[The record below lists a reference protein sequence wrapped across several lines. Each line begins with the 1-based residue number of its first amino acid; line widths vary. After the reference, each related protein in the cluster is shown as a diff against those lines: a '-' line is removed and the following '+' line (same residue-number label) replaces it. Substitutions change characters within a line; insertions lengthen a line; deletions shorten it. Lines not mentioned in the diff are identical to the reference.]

1 MADAHDQTISTS
13 AILRTVLSATDLRQV
28 QEIFTA
34 EMAQQR
40 MQALIKGA
48 NLDRVCDRI
57 YELAERGDQETRLT
71 AAAVLGRLAAVAT
84 KKREPQVFGR
94 LPEMLVL
101 EPPSLDVLKGDE
113 RTYAAQSLRH
123 ARGGWLPDY
132 CIREALAL
140 DTAQIARKEL
150 LLTALTCYDS
160 VSSTL
165 SALANHASSL
175 NAIENT
181 ETRYRRVR
189 RIFTQL
195 SDALREWQG
204 AVGEAPG
211 LALSDCLEVFLRG
224 NAEATDSQVSF
235 SVLEGA
241 FAVLVRM
248 IEMRFSHALQA
259 EMYAAV
265 EQGKKALGSST
276 WGEYIAQSEAIVRL
290 RVDMLEAALVIARQN
305 RTDIRIMG
313 ALSAAFGSRAQVGV
327 AIKRHFKDA
336 RDLDPDVREWWSS
349 GGEATSSRRTVE
361 HKIGNTEDQ
370 QIGALL
376 VEVESNKDAMEKL
389 GRDAIPLLEIDDPVL
404 ASTLKRAVSGYMEMA
419 QIARRLARM
428 RKLTTTSLRG
438 ARVEYN
444 PLEHEMLGGHEP
456 GVRKVKVVRDG
467 VQKEFA
473 GKVKTLVKPW
483 VEPEE

>member
-150 LLTALTCYDS
+150 LL
-160 VSSTL
+160 
-165 SALANHASSL
+165 
-175 NAIENT
+175 
-181 ETRYRRVR
+181 
-189 RIFTQL
+189 
-195 SDALREWQG
+195 
-204 AVGEAPG
+204 
-211 LALSDCLEVFLRG
+211 
-224 NAEATDSQVSF
+224 
-235 SVLEGA
+235 
-241 FAVLVRM
+241 
-248 IEMRFSHALQA
+248 
-259 EMYAAV
+259 
-265 EQGKKALGSST
+265 
-276 WGEYIAQSEAIVRL
+276 
-290 RVDMLEAALVIARQN
+290 
-305 RTDIRIMG
+305 
-313 ALSAAFGSRAQVGV
+313 
-327 AIKRHFKDA
+327 
-336 RDLDPDVREWWSS
+336 
-349 GGEATSSRRTVE
+349 
-361 HKIGNTEDQ
+361 
-370 QIGALL
+370 
-376 VEVESNKDAMEKL
+376 
-389 GRDAIPLLEIDDPVL
+389 PL
-404 ASTLKRAVSGYMEMA
+404 
-419 QIARRLARM
+419 
-428 RKLTTTSLRG
+428 
-438 ARVEYN
+438 
-444 PLEHEMLGGHEP
+444 
-456 GVRKVKVVRDG
+456 
-467 VQKEFA
+467 
-473 GKVKTLVKPW
+473 
-483 VEPEE
+483 

>member
-1 MADAHDQTISTS
+1 
-13 AILRTVLSATDLRQV
+13 LRQV

-57 YELAERGDQETRLT
+57 YELAKRGDQETRLT

-94 LPEMLVL
+94 LSEMLAF

-204 AVGEAPG
+204 GCWRSSW
-211 LALSDCLEVFLRG
+211 L
-224 NAEATDSQVSF
+224 
-235 SVLEGA
+235 GA
-241 FAVLVRM
+241 F
-248 IEMRFSHALQA
+248 
-259 EMYAAV
+259 
-265 EQGKKALGSST
+265 
-276 WGEYIAQSEAIVRL
+276 RL
-290 RVDMLEAALVIARQN
+290 
-305 RTDIRIMG
+305 
-313 ALSAAFGSRAQVGV
+313 
-327 AIKRHFKDA
+327 
-336 RDLDPDVREWWSS
+336 
-349 GGEATSSRRTVE
+349 
-361 HKIGNTEDQ
+361 
-370 QIGALL
+370 
-376 VEVESNKDAMEKL
+376 L
-389 GRDAIPLLEIDDPVL
+389 GR
-404 ASTLKRAVSGYMEMA
+404 VSP
-419 QIARRLARM
+419 R
-428 RKLTTTSLRG
+428 
-438 ARVEYN
+438 
-444 PLEHEMLGGHEP
+444 
-456 GVRKVKVVRDG
+456 
-467 VQKEFA
+467 
-473 GKVKTLVKPW
+473 
-483 VEPEE
+483 